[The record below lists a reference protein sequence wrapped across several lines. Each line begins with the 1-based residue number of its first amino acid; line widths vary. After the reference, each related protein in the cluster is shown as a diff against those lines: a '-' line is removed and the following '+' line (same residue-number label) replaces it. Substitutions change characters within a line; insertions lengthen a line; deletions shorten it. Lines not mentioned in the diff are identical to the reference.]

1 MGALIGGSKDNGAS
15 ARLAEQEK
23 AAKLKEQQQA
33 AQLQARRKAMGSGS
47 GSKTIFS
54 AVEGI
59 GEETAKKT
67 KLGA

>member
-1 MGALIGGSKDNGAS
+1 MGSLFGAKDDGSA
-15 ARLAEQEK
+15 ARIAEQEK
-23 AAKLKEQQQA
+23 AAKLKEQAQA
-33 AQLQARRKAMGSGS
+33 LQLQSRRKAMGAGS

-67 KLGA
+67 KLGQ

>member
-1 MGALIGGSKDNGAS
+1 MGAIFGGGKDNGAA
-15 ARLAEQEK
+15 ARVAEQEK

-33 AQLQARRKAMGSGS
+33 LQLQARRTAMGGGS

-59 GEETAKKT
+59 GAATEKKT